1 MDAMISQG
9 TALKKT
15 PNVKWRL
22 FAFALSLATCFM
34 SMSALAETDEEV
46 LRVANSKAWK
56 PFSYINSDGQPDGI
70 LIDLWREYGKR
81 NKVEIEFVLL
91 DWNES
96 LEAVKNNR
104 ADVHAG
110 LLWSEPRDEFFDF
123 GDALINIE
131 TQLYYSQALIGFDVD
146 ELLKGKV
153 EQYVGVVKGGYEEYF
168 ARKEFP
174 KANLKVYPNNE
185 LLINAAFK
193 GEISAFVAD
202 LQVANFY
209 LYSSDDPMSFV
220 PVKYLYSGDLY
231 PAVTEGNRSM
241 LDAVNLGF
249 KKVGTATRET
259 ILHKWMHIETVY
271 PQHFFPTVVG
281 VSGLVAMLY
290 IIMLKRTVRARTREL
305 ELVNEQLTVLST
317 TDELTGIK
325 NRRCFM
331 DAIHQLDTQS
341 ESLTVMVFDIDN
353 FKSVNDN
360 WGHAIGDEV
369 IREVAQSV
377 ESILTPS
384 MLFGRI
390 GGEEFALVV
399 RELSKESAIDLAQSV
414 CLKVSA
420 ARMQVECN
428 THISVSVGCAFYPH
442 GSDEVDLVAADK
454 LMYKAKQQGKNR
466 AVVEL
471 ID

>member
-1 MDAMISQG
+1 MRSQWI
-9 TALKKT
+9 ALRRT
-15 PNVKWRL
+15 PIVKWRL
-22 FAFALSLATCFM
+22 FTFVLLLTTFFLSPPLIADT
-34 SMSALAETDEEV
+34 EKEP

-81 NKVEIEFVLL
+81 NHVEIEFVLL

-96 LEAVKNNR
+96 LEAVKNNQ

-110 LLWSEPRDEFFDF
+110 LLWSEPREEFLDF

-131 TQLYYSQALIGFDVD
+131 TQLYYSQALVGSGID
-146 ELLKGKV
+146 ELLEGRV
-153 EQYVGVVKGGYEEYF
+153 ERYVGVVKGGYEEYY

-174 KANLKVYPNNE
+174 KANLKVYSNNQ

-231 PAVTEGNRSM
+231 PAVSEGNLSM
-241 LDAVNLGF
+241 LDNVNLGF

-271 PQHFFPTVVG
+271 PQYFFPTMVG
-281 VSGLVAMLY
+281 VSGLVALMY
-290 IIMLKRTVRARTREL
+290 IIMLKRTVKARTREL
-305 ELVNEQLTVLST
+305 ELANEQLTVLST

-331 DAIHQLDTQS
+331 ESINQLDTES

-369 IREVAQSV
+369 IREVAQCI
-377 ESILTPS
+377 EPILTPS

-399 RELSKESAIDLAQSV
+399 RELSKEAALELAQNV
-414 CLKVSA
+414 CIKVSA
-420 ARMQVECN
+420 TRIQVECDA
-428 THISVSVGCAFYPH
+428 HVSVSVGCAFYPN
-442 GSDEVDLVAADK
+442 GSEKVDLVAADK

-466 AVVEL
+466 AVIDL
-471 ID
+471 IE